1 MSIVIRAATLGMGDK
16 IQASVSRDVL
26 KLRRLSMEEDGLYDI
41 SRAIVVP
48 NEGKDRPTSHRFRLV
63 FDMSTQIVKR
73 TGRTYTSLGL
83 TPMTCTDIARKSD
96 TDFLVDKVGLLTS
109 LSPEREYIKGQR
121 DTTVAFLEITDPT
134 PECVHWKCMLVGR
147 GIIECVLYDEYVD
160 EVREYLKNEGPCTP
174 IIVVQFDRIVPDG
187 QVLFGDGGIES
198 VVGVTRVLLYP
209 EIPEVFEMMNW
220 LGMSRFTMD
229 KKVEYVNMDTPSQA
243 MRDDFL
249 LYHPRKQIAQLH
261 TQGEVEPNPIS
272 STYVLLSH
280 GSTSQSYPPIFQRL
294 IGKAMLFLVEKKPG
308 INHLNE
314 GCFIAKRLCA
324 EPKIVCM
331 FLRGEF
337 FRIDRQ
343 TQSTVGKFLG
353 KVREVEHFNLEHDVS
368 SVHGI
373 RVDSASVPPHAM
385 GGPSSSGSG
394 DNVNET
400 HPSNPG
406 QEVADPI
413 DKECLVFSDGNS

>member
-1 MSIVIRAATLGMGDK
+1 MSTMSAFPNIFISVKDVTPYVRGWVLPVQVIRIWSIPYSKERTRVLSVELVLTDAQGDK
-16 IQASVSRDVL
+16 IQASLSRDVL

-48 NEGKDRPTSHRFRLV
+48 NEGKDRPTSYRLRLV

-73 TGRTYTSLGL
+73 TGRTYASLGL
-83 TPMTCTDIARKSD
+83 TPMSCIDIARKSD
-96 TDFLVDKVGLLTS
+96 TDFLMDKVGLLTS

-134 PECVHWKCMLVGR
+134 
-147 GIIECVLYDEYVD
+147 GIIECVLYDEYID
-160 EVREYLKNEGPCTP
+160 EVR
-174 IIVVQFDRIVPDG
+174 
-187 QVLFGDGGIES
+187 DGGIES

-209 EIPEVFEMMNW
+209 EIPEP
-220 LGMSRFTMD
+220 GMYVVWGRIIVLHESESWWNSSCNHQPATLQQQSMFTCDLCYSVVPRFNL
-229 KKVEYVNMDTPSQA
+229 K
-243 MRDDFL
+243 L
-249 LYHPRKQIAQLH
+249 
-261 TQGEVEPNPIS
+261 EVSDGIGL
-272 STYVLLSH
+272 TYIVLLDEDVERLVNASCKELLSSQD

-324 EPKIVCM
+324 EPEIVRM

-343 TQSTVGKFLG
+343 TRSTIGKFLG
-353 KVREVEHFNLEHDVS
+353 KCLGS
-368 SVHGI
+368 T
-373 RVDSASVPPHAM
+373 ACY
-385 GGPSSSGSG
+385 GGASSSGSG
-394 DNVNET
+394 NNVNET